1 MMDYGDAASFEG
13 AAALQSEPEGLMM
26 SEEQKKCPVNYE

>member
-1 MMDYGDAASFEG
+1 MMDYGDAVSFEG
-13 AAALQSEPEGLMM
+13 VVALQYEPEGLMM

>member
-13 AAALQSEPEGLMM
+13 AVALQSEPEGLMM
-26 SEEQKKCPVNYE
+26 SEEQNMPCGL